1 MDSKKGLVGW
11 ALVVVAIVAAAFL
24 GVRFPIPEP
33 PPDDVFMEAMRPVQF
48 RSVNVQQDLTVG
60 GGAAVAGD
68 AAVTGDVTITGGLS
82 VTGGVTGTNVLT
94 TGNQTIAG
102 IKTFSTP
109 AAFTGGV
116 TGPML
121 ITGPTAAATATPALR
136 FNNTGAGNVS
146 LQIEK
151 NATPVASFSNAGGL
165 TAAFLT
171 TAGALTSD
179 SAVVGGGYGATGCT
193 LSNAGVLQCNG
204 AATID
209 GALDVGGTLNYGANN
224 LYPVGFASSGQQV
237 VYGTST
243 ITTTLAVPHGL
254 TTVTFC
260 QATLGE
266 DPETGAGDAAAVTV
280 AVAANVCTV
289 KAWQDDFSA
298 ATETNVVV
306 HWMVIGAP

>member
-1 MDSKKGLVGW
+1 MQNVNKGLVGW
-11 ALVVVAIVAAAFL
+11 ALVVVAIVAATFL

-33 PPDDVFMEAMRPVQF
+33 PPDDVFLEAMRPVQF
-48 RSVNVQQDLTVG
+48 RSVNVQQDLSVG
-60 GGAAVAGD
+60 GGAKVAGD

-109 AAFTGGV
+109 AAFTGGMS
-116 TGPML
+116 GPLL

-171 TAGALTSD
+171 TAGGLTAG
-179 SAVVGGGYGATGCT
+179 SAVVGGGYGSTGCT
-193 LSNAGVLQCNG
+193 LSAAGDLACNG
-204 AATID
+204 AAVID
-209 GALDVGGTLNYGANN
+209 GNVAITGTLQYGA
-224 LYPVGFASSGQQV
+224 LYPLGFASSGQQV

-243 ITTTLAVPHGL
+243 ITTTLSVPHGL

-260 QATLGE
+260 QATLGQ
-266 DPETGAGDAAAVTV
+266 DPKTGAGDAAAVTV
-280 AVAANVCTV
+280 AVATNACTV

-298 ATETNVVV
+298 ATETGVVV